1 MTLKLNLLNYPK
13 NIGTYEFLE
22 SVSSNNFNPQINLP
36 TRITG
41 TFSTLIDKILINSQE
56 NLYNSGNLT
65 TFMSDHLCENP
76 KKRVLSFRVTILLEI
91 FKNFG
96 FSLLYLFTELQKQQ
110 RKECNVLILSLL
122 LS

>member
-22 SVSSNNFNPQINLP
+22 SVSSNNFTPQINLP

>member
-22 SVSSNNFNPQINLP
+22 SVSSNNFTPQINLP

-65 TFMSDHLCENP
+65 TFMSDHLCENR

>member
-13 NIGTYEFLE
+13 NIGTCEFLE
-22 SVSSNNFNPQINLP
+22 SVSSNNFTPQINLP